1 MDRNQITIKS
11 LINWFH
17 GKCKLKYILFL
28 LFLAY
33 IFLLSPN
40 KWFINP
46 VSTVVYDRN
55 GELLGAKLAT
65 DDQWRFPEDTFIS
78 PKIEKCLIQYE
89 DEYFY
94 YHPGVNPVSL
104 VKATFVN
111 LKHFKIV
118 RGGSTI
124 TMQLSRIRN
133 KASRRNIFN
142 KLYEILLSTR
152 FELHYSKRDIL
163 QKYLANAPFGGNVVG
178 VEAASWRYFGRST
191 RNLSW
196 AEAATLAV
204 LPNSPALIHP
214 GRNRNLLTQKRNLL
228 LLKLLKKK
236 LMGQSDYQVALLEK
250 IPEKPAPLPNDAKH
264 VTDYFASKKAR
275 IVYSSLSR
283 TIQLN
288 CERIAREYLKILEI
302 NRINNIAVIVADV
315 KSNQVLAYVGN
326 ACYGKAENS
335 PDVDIVQAPR
345 STGSI
350 IKPLL
355 YAMML
360 QEGKLLPTT
369 LVPDIPTRI
378 SGFNPDNYD
387 ETYNGAVPAKQALS
401 RSLNVPVVRMLQSY
415 GVEKFHGNLKK
426 LGMTTLFHNPDRY
439 GLTLVV
445 GGAEGKLFDLAGMY
459 SNLSRIL
466 CTYNKTQ
473 RYTDND
479 IRPLSL
485 LKEYNPNGK
494 WTDYPHVLDA
504 GSIYAMFDALLE
516 VNRPDEDANWKNM
529 ASSRRIGWK
538 TGTSY
543 GFRDA
548 WAIGTTPEYVVGV
561 WVGNANGEGRPGLTG
576 VTAAAPLMFNIFSSL
591 PKTTWFDV
599 PYDELKKIVVCKQS
613 GFKAG
618 RFCNEID
625 TILSPVAGDRTIVC
639 PYHKMILVSKDEKYR
654 VTNICADMV
663 GMNQKLWFILPPAQ
677 EWYYKKVNPF
687 YKTLPPM
694 LKNCGEDDIQPMEI
708 VYPADV
714 SKVYIPTELSGAK
727 GNLVIEIAHRNPNAT
742 LYWHLDDEYLEETR
756 IFHQLAF
763 RPSPGWHKLTVID
776 DQGHVLVKKFEILE

>member
-1 MDRNQITIKS
+1 MDRDKITVKS
-11 LINWFH
+11 LIYCIYV
-17 GKCKLKYILFL
+17 KCKLKYILFV

-33 IFLLSPN
+33 IFLLSPDI
-40 KWFINP
+40 WFVKP
-46 VSTVVYDRN
+46 VSTVVYDRT
-55 GELLGAKLAT
+55 GELLGAKLAG

-78 PKIEKCLIQYE
+78 SKVEKCLIQYE

-94 YHPGVNPVSL
+94 YHPGVNPISL
-104 VKATFVN
+104 LKATYVN
-111 LKHFKIV
+111 LIHFRII

-133 KASRRNIFN
+133 NASRRNIFN

-152 FELHYSKRDIL
+152 LELHYSKRDIL
-163 QKYLANAPFGGNVVG
+163 QKYLSNAPFGGNVVG

-196 AEAATLAV
+196 AEAATLSV

-214 GRNRNLLTQKRNLL
+214 GRNRDVLTRKRNSL
-228 LLKLLKKK
+228 LLKLLKRG
-236 LMGQSDYQVALLEK
+236 LINQSDYQVAVLEK
-250 IPEKPAPLPNDAKH
+250 IPEKPSPLPNDAKH
-264 VTDYFASKKAR
+264 VTDYFTLRKAR
-275 IVYSSLSR
+275 IVYSSLSK

-288 CERIAREYLKILEI
+288 CERIAREYLKVLEI
-302 NRINNIAVIVADV
+302 NRINNIALIVADV
-315 KSNQVLAYVGN
+315 KTNQVLAYVGN

-355 YAMML
+355 YALML

-369 LVPDIPTRI
+369 LVPDIPTRV

-387 ETYNGAVPAKQALS
+387 DTYNGAVPAKQALS

-415 GVEKFHGNLKK
+415 GVERFHSNLKK
-426 LGMTTLFHNPDRY
+426 LGMSTLFPDADRY

-445 GGAEGKLFDLAGMY
+445 GGAEGKLFDLVGIY

-466 CTYNKTQ
+466 TTYNHTQ
-473 RYTDND
+473 QYEDND

-485 LKEYNPNGK
+485 LKELPRRGK
-494 WTDYPHVLDA
+494 RTENSNVLDA
-504 GSIYAMFDALLE
+504 GSIYSMFEALLE
-516 VNRPDEDANWKNM
+516 VNRPEEDTNWKNL

-576 VTAAAPLMFNIFSSL
+576 ITAAAPLMFNIFSSL
-591 PKTTWFDV
+591 PKTTWFDI
-599 PYDELKKIVVCKQS
+599 PYDEMKRMVICRQS

-618 RFCNEID
+618 RFCSEID
-625 TILSPVAGDRTIVC
+625 TILAPAAGERTVVC
-639 PYHKMILVSKDEKYR
+639 PYHKMVLVSKDEKFR
-654 VTNICADMV
+654 VTNICADAM
-663 GMNQKLWFILPPAQ
+663 GMIQKLWFILPPAQ
-677 EWYYKKVNPF
+677 EWYYKKKNPF

-694 LKNCGEDDIQPMEI
+694 LKDCGEDDIQPMEI
-708 VYPADV
+708 VYPAEV
-714 SKVYIPTELSGAK
+714 SKVFIPTELSGAK
-727 GNLVIEIAHRNPNAT
+727 GSLVIEIAHRNPNAT

-776 DQGHVLVKKFEILE
+776 DQGHLLVKKFEILE